1 LSYRHTSIV
10 VATQQPGANLTVRK
24 GIGWLGAKASS
35 ADIALVSLISLLSLV
50 VAIYGDD
57 TWRLQFVWLML
68 APACGLVF
76 GLFPALAVSH
86 TNRKLKALSLDQ
98 EELVGLL
105 LKDYAGDRGDW
116 LWSADAEGNLRG
128 VSEKFAAHV
137 GQPNRSLEG
146 LSIIDLLRGKARR
159 DSVHLTEMMIAMRQ
173 RKPFFDLNIKVEMR
187 GQQQWWR
194 LAGRPTF
201 RDGRC
206 IGFIG
211 TASDITAEVRA
222 RESVNQLAFTDGL
235 TGLSNR
241 SHFSKRLDECCKRL
255 ERYGTPFAVFYLDL
269 DRFKAINDTRGHRAG
284 DQLLIEVGRR
294 LGSQLRETDTIARLG
309 GDEFAVILPDQPDK
323 EGISIVASRLIA
335 EVEKP
340 FELENDALVIGLS
353 IGIAQAPDN
362 GKNADEILH
371 NADLA
376 LYRAKG
382 EGGNRHCFFEPEMD
396 REIRERQ
403 QLERE
408 MAEGLQNNEFVLHY
422 LPIVSASEGMVTGF
436 EALVRWKHPTR
447 GLLQPSEFLPVA
459 ERSTLICALG
469 DWTIRQACRM
479 LKLLPEQFSI
489 AVNISTKHFQ
499 TTDVCATVLD
509 ALKSSGADPKRLEL
523 EIKESL
529 LLGDKPEVVRDLRE
543 QGVGITLDDFGAG
556 LSGLS
561 HLLAFPGEKVK
572 IDRTFVDLYSS
583 DPQGRDVLRAAIS
596 LAHSLN
602 LAVVAEGI
610 ETEEQATF
618 FQRTGCDFLQGFYFA
633 KTMPATSVAAQVALL
648 GVTADAANDSMAAA

>member
-1 LSYRHTSIV
+1 M
-10 VATQQPGANLTVRK
+10 VATQQPGASLTVRK
-24 GIGWLGAKASS
+24 GVGWLGAKASPS
-35 ADIALVSLISLLSLV
+35 DIALISVITVLSLA
-50 VAIYGDD
+50 VAIFAGDS
-57 TWRLQFVWLML
+57 WRLQFVWLMV

-76 GLFPALAVSH
+76 GMVPALAVRSV
-86 TNRKLKALSLDQ
+86 NRKLQALNLDQ

-116 LWSADAEGNLRG
+116 LWSADADGNLRG
-128 VSEKFAAHV
+128 VSEKFASHV
-137 GQPNRSLEG
+137 GRTNRSMEG
-146 LSIIDLLRGKARR
+146 MSLVDLLRGKARR
-159 DSVHLTEMMIAMRQ
+159 DSVHLSEMIIAMRQ
-173 RKPFFDLNIKVEMR
+173 RKPFFDLNIKVEMK
-187 GQQQWWR
+187 GEFKWWR
-194 LAGRPTF
+194 LAGRPAF

-206 IGFIG
+206 TGFIG

-222 RESVNQLAFTDGL
+222 RENVNQLAFTDGL

-241 SHFSKRLDECCKRL
+241 SHFSDRLEECCTRL

-269 DRFKAINDTRGHRAG
+269 DRFKAVNDTRGHRAG

-294 LGSQLRETDTIARLG
+294 LGAQLRETDTIARLG

-323 EGISIVASRLIA
+323 AGISIVASRLIA

-340 FELENDALVIGLS
+340 YELDNDALVIGLS
-353 IGIAQAPDN
+353 IGIARAPDN
-362 GKNADEILH
+362 GSNADEILH

-396 REIRERQ
+396 LEVQERQ
-403 QLERE
+403 KLERE
-408 MAEGLQNNEFVLHY
+408 MAEALEKNEFVLHY
-422 LPIVSASEGMVTGF
+422 LPVVSAREGTVTGF

-459 ERSTLICALG
+459 ERSTLISVLG
-469 DWTIRQACRM
+469 DWTIQQACRM

-489 AVNISTKHFQ
+489 AVNISTKHFM
-499 TTDVCATVLD
+499 TTDVRTTVLD

-529 LLGDKPEVVRDLRE
+529 LLGDKPEVVHELRKY
-543 QGVGITLDDFGAG
+543 GIGITLDDFGAG

-572 IDRTFVDLYSS
+572 IDRSFVDLYSS
-583 DPQGRDVLRAAIS
+583 DPQGRDVLRAAIG

-633 KTMPATSVAAQVALL
+633 KTMPAASVATQVALL
-648 GVTADAANDSMAAA
+648 GVTSDATSEEMEAA